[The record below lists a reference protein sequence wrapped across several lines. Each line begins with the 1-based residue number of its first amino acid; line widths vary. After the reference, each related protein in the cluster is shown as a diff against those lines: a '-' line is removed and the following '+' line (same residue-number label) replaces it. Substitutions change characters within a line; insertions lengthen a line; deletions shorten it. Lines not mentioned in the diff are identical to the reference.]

1 MHIQLFA
8 PALAGV
14 LLLSAC
20 SNMAEQRAQR
30 VAAIPE
36 EKRAYIIGAYAVGC
50 EPAKDRCRQA
60 FNAISTHYRNVE
72 DKDFDSEFEFVHGSV
87 FGKDTV
93 PDYTR
98 MDRQDKGI
106 YFCVPLPA
114 GRYSVY
120 AYDFYNFAGGGSG
133 YSMKKEHHFDLP
145 FSVSE
150 GEVAYL
156 GTLKI
161 SAATGKNIFGMPLPA
176 PGVLLLSSSPGD
188 AMDKAL
194 QKCPEHVRT
203 RPVRN
208 AALRAEGASPYV
220 LADPQP

>member
-1 MHIQLFA
+1 MHIQQFV
-8 PALAGV
+8 PVLASV

-20 SNMAEQRAQR
+20 SSISEQRAQR

-50 EPAKDRCRQA
+50 EPTKDSCRQA
-60 FNAISTHYRNVE
+60 FNSISTSYRNVE
-72 DKDFDSEFEFVHGSV
+72 DKDFDSRFDFITGSV
-87 FGKDTV
+87 FSSDTV
-93 PDYTR
+93 PDYIR
-98 MDRQDKGI
+98 MDRQDKGM

-133 YSMKKEHHFDLP
+133 YSMKKENHFDLP

-161 SAATGKNIFGMPLPA
+161 SAATGKNIFGMRLPA

-188 AMDKAL
+188 AIDKAL
-194 QKCPEHVRT
+194 QKCPEHVRS

-208 AALRAEGASPYV
+208 AALRADGASPHV

>member
-1 MHIQLFA
+1 MHIQQFA
-8 PALAGV
+8 PALASV

-20 SNMAEQRAQR
+20 SNLSEKGSQRL
-30 VAAIPE
+30 AAIPE

-50 EPAKDRCRQA
+50 EPTKDGCRQA
-60 FNAISTHYRNVE
+60 FNSISTYYRNVE
-72 DKDFDSEFEFVHGSV
+72 DKDFDSRFQFISGSV
-87 FGKDTV
+87 FSSDTV
-93 PDYTR
+93 PDYIRT
-98 MDRQDKGI
+98 DRQDKGR

-133 YSMKKEHHFDLP
+133 YSMKKENHFDLP

-156 GTLKI
+156 GTMKM
-161 SAATGKNIFGMPLPA
+161 SAATGKNIFGMTLPA
-176 PGVLLLSSSPGD
+176 PGVLLLSSSPDD
-188 AMDKAL
+188 AIDKAL
-194 QKCPEHVRT
+194 QKCPQHVRT

-208 AALRAEGASPYV
+208 AALRANGASSYV
-220 LADPQP
+220 LADPLP

>member
-1 MHIQLFA
+1 MHIQQFV
-8 PALAGV
+8 PVLASV

-20 SNMAEQRAQR
+20 GTLSEQNAQR
-30 VAAIPE
+30 IAAIPE
-36 EKRAYIIGAYAVGC
+36 EKRAYIVGTYAIGC
-50 EPAKDRCRQA
+50 EPTKDGCRQG
-60 FNAISTHYRNVE
+60 FNAISASYRNVE
-72 DKDFDSEFEFVHGSV
+72 DKDFNSRFEFVTGSV
-87 FGKDTV
+87 FSSDTV

-120 AYDFYNFAGGGSG
+120 AYDFYNYADGSG
-133 YSMKKEHHFDLP
+133 YLMKKENHFDLP

-161 SAATGKNIFGMPLPA
+161 SAATGKNIFGMRMPA

-188 AMDKAL
+188 AIDKAL

-203 RPVRN
+203 RQVRN
-208 AALRAEGASPYV
+208 AALRADKASPYV